1 MVVTVLSLG
10 AVGLVWYSLS
20 WLSVLSNV
28 FQIDGQGWL
37 LYTISNWVSCIGSP
51 CVGLVTS
58 WAVIRRVPDM
68 LCVVIRDVKL
78 PFRYS
83 SIYCV

>member
-28 FQIDGQGWL
+28 FQIDDQVWL
-37 LYTISNWVSCIGSP
+37 LIIAAPLKWKP
-51 CVGLVTS
+51 HAPL
-58 WAVIRRVPDM
+58 
-68 LCVVIRDVKL
+68 KL
-78 PFRYS
+78 R
-83 SIYCV
+83 